1 MKKLFD
7 IIRDEDCTRCGLYKE
22 AQLTCLVGDG
32 PYPAEIMLIGEAPGW
47 REEDLRKPFS
57 GKAGKLLDKILA
69 SIGLDREN
77 LFISNAVRCRPLEN
91 RTPRIKEIEACR
103 YFLDKEIKYVKPK
116 KIIAMGK
123 SAILGLY
130 EDKNFKIETMRGK
143 IFEYKGIKVYSTYHP
158 AAALRRPFLTKV
170 IRKDLK
176 NYILGVTNG
185 NEKPV
190 KYKDINDKN
199 EIDIWSK
206 VAIDLEWDIPTSAV
220 RTMALCPV
228 ARKAYFIESPFRFKP
243 QIMNLLEDSYSLKIG
258 HNLKSDL
265 KVCLKEGYIR
275 EKYLPDNN
283 FFCTMIASN
292 VLDENYLQKDLEHLA
307 TMNTSMERWK
317 TEEDFGSI
325 KKLRIR
331 NLKDADAAKRLYNV
345 FSKKIVNEHLE
356 IPFRIDIDMMKVL
369 VSAESHG
376 IKIDTKELND
386 LDFELTKK
394 IKKMASD
401 IPANPGSNKQLTE
414 YFNSIKI
421 RSPENTGKGIQSW
434 GKETLLKLSNELE
447 GKRKEAVDAIIN
459 YKKLFG
465 IKSKFLDNLSKF
477 LDSEDMVHP
486 VFNQVKAIGEESGDE
501 EGTVTGRLSCK
512 DPPLQTIPR
521 DRESLPREINP
532 RRLFIPVDPKGFI
545 LTGDYEQIEVRT
557 LAHESGDEALIEYL
571 KKGDIHRAIASEVLE
586 KPPDKVTKD
595 ERKNAK
601 KVTFGIIY
609 LISAYGLA
617 LRLGCSKDKAAK
629 YIRNFYK
636 AFPETENW
644 QSSAE
649 SEIIK
654 NQQIP
659 NMFMRLRRLP
669 GATNETA
676 IGRSLIRQG
685 VNFPNQGGAVDIV
698 KIAMFKI
705 FRDLIKEGARSR
717 IFENVHD
724 ELGICGYHGEEK
736 AVVKIVK
743 SRMENPGLEEFGV
756 KLKVPLKVKLSIGP
770 NWLEVKEIN

>member
-1 MKKLFD
+1 
-7 IIRDEDCTRCGLYKE
+7 
-22 AQLTCLVGDG
+22 
-32 PYPAEIMLIGEAPGW
+32 MLIGEAPGW

-69 SIGLDREN
+69 SIKLDRET
-77 LFISNAVRCRPLEN
+77 LFISNIVHCRPPDN
-91 RTPRIKEIEACR
+91 RTPKMKEIEACR

-123 SAILGLY
+123 SAILGFY
-130 EDKNFKIETMRGK
+130 GDKDFTIESMRGK

-170 IRKDLK
+170 IRKDLM

-185 NEKPV
+185 NGKPV
-190 KYKDINDKN
+190 KYKDVTTKSLVD
-199 EIDIWSK
+199 WPSK
-206 VAIDLEWDIPTSAV
+206 VAIDLEWDIPTGAI
-220 RTMALCPV
+220 RTMAFSPS
-228 ARKAYFIESPFRFKP
+228 ARESYFIEFPGRYKDPIRDF
-243 QIMNLLEDSYSLKIG
+243 LENPSYLKIG

-265 KVCLKEGYIR
+265 KTCLKEGFIR
-275 EKYLPDNN
+275 EKYLPGNN

-292 VLDENYLQKDLEHLA
+292 VLDENYFQKDLEHLA
-307 TMNTSMERWK
+307 TMYTSMERWK
-317 TEEDFGSI
+317 TDEDFGDI

-331 NLKDADAAKRLYNV
+331 NLKDADAAKRLHNV
-345 FSKKIVNEHLE
+345 FSKKIIKEHLE
-356 IPFRIDIDMMKVL
+356 IPFKIDMDMMKVL
-369 VSAESHG
+369 VSAEVHG
-376 IKIDTKELND
+376 IKIDTKQLND

-394 IKKMASD
+394 IKKMAAD

-414 YFNSIKI
+414 YFNSMKI
-421 RSPENTGKGIQSW
+421 RSPENTEKGAQSW
-434 GKETLLKLSNELE
+434 GKDTLLKLSNELE
-447 GKRKEAVDAIIN
+447 GRRKEAVDAVIQ

-486 VFNQVKAIGEESGDE
+486 VFNQVKAIGDESGDE

-512 DPPLQTIPR
+512 NPPLQTIPR
-521 DRESLPREINP
+521 DREDLPKEINP
-532 RRLFIPVDPKGFI
+532 RRLFIPVEPKGFI

-586 KPPDKVTKD
+586 KSPDKVTKD

-617 LRLGCSKDKAAK
+617 LKLGCSKEKAAK

-636 AFPETENW
+636 AFPQTEDW

-649 SEIIK
+649 SEIIT
-654 NQQIP
+654 NQQIA
-659 NMFMRLRRLP
+659 NMFGRIRRLP

-685 VNFPNQGGAVDIV
+685 VNFPNQGGAVDIA
-698 KIAMFKI
+698 KIAMFKV
-705 FRDLIKEGARSR
+705 FCDFIKLGARSR
-717 IFENVHD
+717 IFANVHD
-724 ELGICGYHGEEK
+724 EIAICGYPGEEK
-736 AVVKIVK
+736 DAIKVLR
-743 SRMENPGLEEFGV
+743 SRMENPGLEEYGV
-756 KLKVPLKVKLSIGP
+756 KLKVPLKAKLSIGP

>member
-32 PYPAEIMLIGEAPGW
+32 LYPAEIMLIGEAPGW

-57 GKAGKLLDKILA
+57 GKAGKLLDKILV

-77 LFISNAVRCRPLEN
+77 LFISNAVRCRPTDN
-91 RTPRIKEIEACR
+91 RTPKIKEIEACR

-130 EDKNFKIETMRGK
+130 GDKDFKIETMRGK
-143 IFEYKGIKVYSTYHP
+143 VFEYKGIKVYSTYHP

-176 NYILGVTNG
+176 NYILGVVNG
-185 NEKPV
+185 NGKPV
-190 KYKDINDKN
+190 KYKDITTESQFD
-199 EIDIWSK
+199 WPPK
-206 VAIDLEWDIPTSAV
+206 VAIDLEWDIPTRVV
-220 RTMALCPV
+220 RTMAFSPA
-228 ARKAYFIESPFRFKP
+228 AREAYFVESPERYKNSIRNF
-243 QIMNLLEDSYSLKIG
+243 LENSSYLKIG

-265 KVCLKEGYIR
+265 KICLKEGYIR
-275 EKYLPDNN
+275 EKYLPDND

-317 TEEDFGSI
+317 TEEDFESI

-331 NLKDADAAKRLYNV
+331 NLKDADATKRLYNV
-345 FSKKIVNEHLE
+345 FSKKITNEHLE
-356 IPFRIDIDMMKVL
+356 IPFKIDMDMMKVL
-369 VSAESHG
+369 ISAEVHG

-394 IKKMASD
+394 IKKMAAN

-414 YFNSIKI
+414 YFNFMKI
-421 RSPENTGKGIQSW
+421 RSPENTGKGVQSW
-434 GKETLLKLSNELE
+434 GKEILLKLSGELE
-447 GKRKEAVDAIIN
+447 GKRKGAVDAVIE

-486 VFNQVKAIGEESGDE
+486 VFNQVKAIGAESGDE

-521 DRESLPREINP
+521 DREDLPREINP
-532 RRLFIPVDPKGFI
+532 RRLFVPVDPKGFI

-557 LAHESGDEALIEYL
+557 LAHESGDKALIEYL
-571 KKGDIHRAIASEVLE
+571 KKGDIHRAIAAEVLE

-617 LRLGCSKDKAAK
+617 LRLGCSKEKAAK
-629 YIRNFYK
+629 YIQNFYK
-636 AFPETENW
+636 AFPGTEDW
-644 QSSAE
+644 QSSSE
-649 SEIIK
+649 SEIIT
-654 NQQIP
+654 NQQIV
-659 NMFMRLRRLP
+659 NMFGRVRRLP

-698 KIAMFKI
+698 KVAMFKI

-724 ELGICGYHGEEK
+724 EIGVCGYPEEEK
-736 AVVKIVK
+736 DVIKIVK
-743 SRMENPGLEEFGV
+743 KRMENPGLEEYGV
-756 KLKVPLKVKLSIGP
+756 KLKVPLRAKLSIGP